1 VVNNFNLT
9 GLPMLWNI
17 ILFAHERGVVAA
29 AINLWILLHQKVR
42 GGDAAVAGAAST
54 GFLALLL
61 TVL

>member
-1 VVNNFNLT
+1 
-9 GLPMLWNI
+9 MLWNI